1 MLGAGARQ
9 RLLDLL
15 ARRRLTVGLAEDLR
29 DDQREDVGRAP
40 VAVDAGRVDREVERA
55 PPATRAGAPPRSCR
69 GRRSTSCSGSSSTSR
84 RRPNAAAASSP
95 AELERELGDVE
106 RGEDVGRS
114 GARDLFRRL
123 EGVGRPADAPV
134 RGHEPLQRASVLG
147 IALEGAREVRDRAV
161 AVAGREGGVPE
172 ADERGRVLRPQPHRA
187 MERLTGLRRA
197 PVVSERVAQL
207 PPAVGVVRIERDGAL
222 EELDRRVEPELH
234 RRPAGEPEERR
245 IERIARQGLLDG
257 VPGTAVL
264 TRRIVGPR
272 LVGQV
277 VARSFCHRLEPSC
290 GDASI
295 GRFPPQF
302 QQVWQALAPGRS
314 LAQTMRSGTNRR
326 ASEETQ
332 R

>member
-1 MLGAGARQ
+1 MRYVIAR
-9 RLLDLL
+9 
-15 ARRRLTVGLAEDLR
+15 
-29 DDQREDVGRAP
+29 
-40 VAVDAGRVDREVERA
+40 
-55 PPATRAGAPPRSCR
+55 
-69 GRRSTSCSGSSSTSR
+69 SR
-84 RRPNAAAASSP
+84 WP
-95 AELERELGDVE
+95 
-106 RGEDVGRS
+106 
-114 GARDLFRRL
+114 
-123 EGVGRPADAPV
+123 
-134 RGHEPLQRASVLG
+134 
-147 IALEGAREVRDRAV
+147 
-161 AVAGREGGVPE
+161 GRERGVPE

-187 MERLTGLRRA
+187 VERLTGLGRT
-197 PVVSERVAQL
+197 PVVGEGVAEL
-207 PPAVGVVRIERDGAL
+207 PPAVGVVRIEGDGAL

-234 RRPAGEPEERR
+234 RSPAGEPKERR
-245 IERIARQGLLDG
+245 IERIARQGLLDR

-272 LVGQV
+272 LVGEV

-290 GDASI
+290 REASI